1 MKRWKP
7 PRSIRFTP
15 HVSRLTSCWSG
26 RWDLNPRQPA
36 WKAGTLPLSYA
47 RPSLSAECPVL
58 SPKPYFSFA
67 QRSALITQKLPASSF
82 GGQARIRTLEAD
94 GNRFT
99 VCPLCPLGYLP
110 EHRSRKF
117 LVSVLRA
124 QKQTIP
130 HTAPMLSISPT
141 GDYCS
146 GWTAAILE
154 AANFTSDIDICQV
167 GMGFFC
173 ISSPIR
179 ANSPVG
185 SDSADYLS
193 KS

>member
-99 VCPLCPLGYLP
+99 VCPLWPLGYLP
-110 EHRSRKF
+110 ETLSYDTTILNASLIDNCLFHSSYDEKRKASRSTHDSPF
-117 LVSVLRA
+117 LF
-124 QKQTIP
+124 
-130 HTAPMLSISPT
+130 
-141 GDYCS
+141 
-146 GWTAAILE
+146 E
-154 AANFTSDIDICQV
+154 
-167 GMGFFC
+167 
-173 ISSPIR
+173 
-179 ANSPVG
+179 
-185 SDSADYLS
+185 
-193 KS
+193 